1 MSAALAVDKGRK
13 NKMYFKKATTT
24 ILSAAM
30 AFSMASTISMGY
42 TADAAAL
49 KKAAPEKIVI
59 EKDIA
64 GNPLFTEDDKGNL
77 FYGADPSVLV
87 DGDTVYAYMGH
98 DESSDSEVNRKIYNL
113 KEYCCFST
121 KDMKTWKW
129 EGPSFQASTE
139 NVSWVRDSSSSWAS
153 QVTKYKD
160 KYYLYFCSWDKT
172 SAGKQSIGVAVSD
185 SPTGPFTDIG
195 EPLVKGTL
203 TMPQSSNW
211 DDIDPTI
218 WFETDESGEEHRYLA
233 WGNSRY
239 YVCEL
244 NEDMISVKDI
254 NGDGKITCGNSADTA
269 DIINRSPIGY
279 TEAPWIYRRTDAE
292 GKYTGPY
299 YLFYASGWHE
309 KMAYSTT
316 DDLMRGTWTY
326 GSILMTPTATSNTN
340 HMAVFDFQGKTY
352 FMYHN
357 GSQPGGNGYRRI
369 PCITE
374 LHFNEDGTIQEM
386 EETAKGLTGSTSAI
400 YTNSGAL
407 LEHEYFQNS
416 SAEGNYPYVNQQ
428 IGVGIGKNDTD
439 REWLLM
445 KGKISTDD
453 SCISIQSENKP
464 GLYIT
469 AQSASKVTLA
479 QDTDATEQTAE
490 KQTFITLQGLS
501 GKDGISFESVA
512 YPNHYLTMVNG
523 QLKLSDGTDAEAAT
537 FYRNIDEEDTS
548 LRSISATIK
557 DNQTLEGNTDA
568 LEKLAKNISL
578 TLAYGNGT
586 VKTTEGFTTNF
597 SSVDIN
603 KTGVQSMTVEYTEGT
618 VKKTTSVP
626 VQIIAKPTSPKKLTV
641 TATAKKKKVSVKYSW
656 QKAAGKKYELSW
668 GTKKSQH
675 KILGTVD
682 IAKNTKIY
690 SRPAKTFKKGKSYY
704 FHIRTYT
711 TVNSEKVYS
720 AYQTVHT
727 KVK

>member
-1 MSAALAVDKGRK
+1 MIFKNTIATAL
-13 NKMYFKKATTT
+13 T
-24 ILSAAM
+24 AAM
-30 AFSMASTISMGY
+30 ALSMLPTGY
-42 TADAAAL
+42 AGYLPNIPAR

-59 EKDIA
+59 DKDTA
-64 GNPLFTEDDKGNL
+64 GNPIVTEDDKGNI

-87 DGDTVYAYMGH
+87 DGDTVYVYMGH
-98 DESSDSEVNRKIYNL
+98 DESTDSEVSRKIYNQ

-129 EGPSFQASTE
+129 EGPVMQVSTE

-153 QVTKYKD
+153 QATKYKG

-172 SAGKQSIGVAVSD
+172 SAGKQSIGAAVSD

-203 TMPQSSNW
+203 TMPQNSNW
-211 DDIDPTI
+211 DDIDPTV
-218 WFETDESGEEHRYLA
+218 WFETDENGEEHRYLA

-239 YVCEL
+239 YICEL
-244 NEDMISVKDI
+244 NEDMVSIKDI
-254 NGDGKITCGNSADTA
+254 NNDGKITCGTSADSA
-269 DIINRSPIGY
+269 DIVNRSPAGY

-316 DDLMRGTWTY
+316 EDLMRGTWTY
-326 GSILMTPTATSNTN
+326 GRILMTPTATSNTN

-386 EETAKGLTGSTSAI
+386 EETAKGLTGSTSTL

-445 KGKISTDD
+445 KGKISTDN
-453 SCISIQSENKP
+453 SYISIQSENKP

-469 AQSASKVTLA
+469 AQSASKATLA
-479 QDTDATEQTAE
+479 QDTDATEQTAK

-501 GKDGISFESVA
+501 GKNGISFESLA

-523 QLKLSDGTDAEAAT
+523 QLKLTDGTDAEAAT
-537 FYRNIDEEDTS
+537 FYRNIDKKDTS
-548 LRSISATIK
+548 LRSIAA
-557 DNQTLEGNTDA
+557 TLEKNQVLAGDKDA
-568 LEKLAKNISL
+568 LEKSGNAIVL
-578 TLAYGNGT
+578 TLAYGDGT
-586 VKTTEGFTTNF
+586 VKTAENFTTDF
-597 SSVDIN
+597 SSIDSSKAGTQYI
-603 KTGVQSMTVEYTEGT
+603 TVTYTE
-618 VKKTTSVP
+618 KDLQKSTSVP
-626 VQIIAKPTSPKKLTV
+626 IQLIAKPTTPKKLAV
-641 TATAKKKKVSVKYSW
+641 TATAKKKKVSIQYSW
-656 QKAAGKKYELSW
+656 QKASGKKCELSW
-668 GTKKSQH
+668 GKKKSQH

-682 IAKNTKIY
+682 ISKNTKSY
-690 SRPAKTFKKGKSYY
+690 SLQSKTLKRGKKYY

-711 TVNSEKVYS
+711 TVNGEKAYS
-720 AYQTVHT
+720 AYQTVQA
-727 KVK
+727 KIK

>member
-1 MSAALAVDKGRK
+1 ML
-13 NKMYFKKATTT
+13 FKKTTAA
-24 ILSAAM
+24 ILTAAV
-30 AFSMASTISMGY
+30 ALPVLPAGYMGY
-42 TADAAAL
+42 TAG
-49 KKAAPEKIVI
+49 APAYKGSASEKIVI
-59 EKDIA
+59 DKDTA
-64 GNPLFTEDDKGNL
+64 GNPIVTEDDKGNI

-87 DGDTVYAYMGH
+87 DGDTVYAYVGH
-98 DESSDSEVNRKIYNL
+98 DESSDSEVNRKIYNQ

-129 EGPSFQASTE
+129 EGPVMQVSTE

-153 QVTKYKD
+153 QVTKYKG

-195 EPLVKGTL
+195 EPLVRGTL

-211 DDIDPTI
+211 DDIDPTV
-218 WFETDESGEEHRYLA
+218 WFETDTSGEEHRYLA

-239 YVCEL
+239 YICEL

-254 NGDGKITCGNSADTA
+254 NGDGKITCGSSKDTA
-269 DIINRSPIGY
+269 DIINRSPAGY

-292 GKYTGPY
+292 GNYTGPY

-316 DDLMRGTWTY
+316 DDLMQGSWTY

-352 FMYHN
+352 FMHHN

-374 LHFNEDGTIQEM
+374 LHFNDDGTIQTM
-386 EETAKGLTGSTSAI
+386 EETAKGLTGSTSVL

-416 SAEGNYPYVNQQ
+416 SSEGNYPYVNQKL
-428 IGVGIGKNDTD
+428 GVGIGKNDAD
-439 REWLLM
+439 KEWLLM
-445 KGKISTDD
+445 KGKTGTDG
-453 SCISIQSENKP
+453 SYISIQSENKP

-479 QDTDATEQTAE
+479 QDTDATEQTAK

-501 GKDGISFESVA
+501 NKEGISFESLA
-512 YPNHYLTMVNG
+512 YPNHYLAIING
-523 QLKLSDGTDAEAAT
+523 QLQLSDGTDAEAAT
-537 FYRNIDEEDTS
+537 FYRNIDKNDTS
-548 LRSISATIK
+548 LRSISAAIEN
-557 DNQTLEGNTDA
+557 NQILEGDKDA
-568 LEKLAKNISL
+568 LEQLAKNISL

-586 VKTTEGFTTNF
+586 TKTSKSFTTDF
-597 SSVDIN
+597 SSIDIN
-603 KTGVQSMTVEYTEGT
+603 QAGIQSITVNYAEGET
-618 VKKTTSVP
+618 KKTTSVP
-626 VQIIAKPTSPKKLTV
+626 VQIIAKPTAPKKLTV
-641 TATAKKKKVSVKYSW
+641 TATAKKKKVSIKYSW
-656 QKAAGKKYELSW
+656 QKANGKKYELSW

-675 KILGTVD
+675 KLFGTVN
-682 IAKNTKIY
+682 ISKNTKTY
-690 SRPAKTFKKGKSYY
+690 SRQTKTFKKGKSYY

-711 TVNSEKVYS
+711 VVNEEKIYSDYRTVR
-720 AYQTVHT
+720 T
-727 KVK
+727 KVMNRM